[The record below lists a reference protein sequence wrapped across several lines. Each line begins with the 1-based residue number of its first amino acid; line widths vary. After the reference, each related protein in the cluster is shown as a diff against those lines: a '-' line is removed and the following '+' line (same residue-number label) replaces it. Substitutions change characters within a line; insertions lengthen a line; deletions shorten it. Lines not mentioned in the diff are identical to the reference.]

1 MPTKEYQEAVSELL
15 DILENTDEELV
26 KKIPPELIIFWEK
39 NKSVEYIPKLDHN
52 ISLEEMNLKTKT
64 RELIAMIYFHY
75 LFDSEKKKDIRK
87 IIREAEKEEQERNN
101 NNNENINNNNNN
113 NKDINNNNN
122 ENINKNINDNNNNNN
137 NEEVD
142 IFKKIN
148 KDIEKGTLNNKET
161 NIEREEQAE
170 EGEENLEKI
179 REDIYMIEKE
189 KESFFSII
197 IEKIKKFF
205 RKIIY

>member
-64 RELIAMIYFHY
+64 RELIAMIYFNY
-75 LFDSEKKKDIRK
+75 LCDSEKKKDIRK

>member
-64 RELIAMIYFHY
+64 RELIAMIYFNY
-75 LFDSEKKKDIRK
+75 LCDSEKKKDIRK

-101 NNNENINNNNNN
+101 NNNE
-113 NKDINNNNN
+113 DINNNNN

-137 NEEVD
+137 NDNNKEEVD

-148 KDIEKGTLNNKET
+148 KDIERGTLNNKET
-161 NIEREEQAE
+161 NIEKEEQAE

>member
-64 RELIAMIYFHY
+64 RELIAMIYFNY
-75 LFDSEKKKDIRK
+75 LCDSEKKKDIRK

-101 NNNENINNNNNN
+101 NNNE
-113 NKDINNNNN
+113 DINNNNN